1 MAWKEETCR
10 ICGKTFK
17 NLTVHL
23 RVTHKISRVKYEEKY
38 VDLAEDLDIVNKT
51 PEPDLTESVIKDVMR
66 ETEEEGPSLKD
77 FLAEYQ
83 LTEMELRELLRDLGH
98 RNRKD
103 VSRDIKD
110 KFSRARVEAQRLVDL
125 GRNTI
130 STPTLAIAEILVKE
144 FGYKVTKVT
153 SKPSK
158 HWELEI

>member
-38 VDLAEDLDIVNKT
+38 VDLAEDTGVVNKT
-51 PEPDLTESVIKDVMR
+51 PELDLTEPVVKDIINEQK
-66 ETEEEGPSLKD
+66 ETEGEPSLRD
-77 FLAEYQ
+77 FLAEYN
-83 LTEMELRELLRDLGH
+83 LTEMELREFLRDLG
-98 RNRKD
+98 RRTKKD
-103 VSRDIKD
+103 VTLGIRD
-110 KFSRARVEAQRLVDL
+110 KFNKARVEARRLAEEL
-125 GRNTI
+125 I
-130 STPTLAIAEILVKE
+130 STPKLEIAEILVKE